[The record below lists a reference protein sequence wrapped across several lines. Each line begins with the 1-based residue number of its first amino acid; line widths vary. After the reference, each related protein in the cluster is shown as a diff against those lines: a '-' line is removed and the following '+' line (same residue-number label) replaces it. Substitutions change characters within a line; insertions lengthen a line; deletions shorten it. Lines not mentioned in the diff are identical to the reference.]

1 MEGVSTSMY
10 KGLRG
15 YWRRRGY
22 EKLSGSGRL
31 TEVRSG
37 RKRLARRIRIK
48 IKMGRKL
55 KLSFLRIRRMPSPKK
70 LLVWLRDAYVKL
82 MLGFANSGMFSPGYG
97 GPMCDY
103 GTGSFGKG
111 PLKEYDEK
119 MIVEIYKSLM
129 LAQGQLVARDA
140 GKFGSEIVSR
150 RRTIA
155 ERGQAGVR
163 EVRRTDCDGVV
174 PTEARST
181 LHKV

>member
-22 EKLSGSGRL
+22 EKLNGSGRL
-31 TEVRSG
+31 TELRSG
-37 RKRLARRIRIK
+37 SKRRARRIRIK

-55 KLSFLRIRRMPSPKK
+55 KLSFLRMRRMPSPKK

-82 MLGFANSGMFSPGYG
+82 MLGFANSGMFSTGFGG

-103 GTGSFGKG
+103 GSGSFGKG

-129 LAQGQLVARDA
+129 LAQGQLVPSDA
-140 GKFGSEIVSR
+140 AKFGSEIVSR
-150 RRTIA
+150 R
-155 ERGQAGVR
+155 
-163 EVRRTDCDGVV
+163 
-174 PTEARST
+174 
-181 LHKV
+181 

>member
-22 EKLSGSGRL
+22 EKLSGSGGL
-31 TEVRSG
+31 TELRSG
-37 RKRLARRIRIK
+37 GKRRARRIRIK

-82 MLGFANSGMFSPGYG
+82 MLGFANSGMFSTGYG

-129 LAQGQLVARDA
+129 LAQGRDA
-140 GKFGSEIVSR
+140 AKFGSEIVSR
-150 RRTIA
+150 R
-155 ERGQAGVR
+155 
-163 EVRRTDCDGVV
+163 
-174 PTEARST
+174 
-181 LHKV
+181 